1 MPSAQLLLGQGCDGG
16 RAVGR
21 LWSKSHL
28 LPLRPVTGDHAAL
41 TGDSTAPSGGGE
53 TERAVHVC
61 PAQARKSLLVT
72 KAPGLGRKVLR
83 TTLRVRERP
92 SCRLLKSVFPGT
104 EREGLRDGRR
114 ASEDGGQLVT
124 GMSVGQPGIPGTTKR
139 LLMLKAAG
147 QATTQPSALPLELAI
162 GAWRPPPQPV
172 AGPSLRLLSD

>member
-1 MPSAQLLLGQGCDGG
+1 MSSPGTGIIVGHQSPRTWAESTPDHTASKGAAQLQ
-16 RAVGR
+16 V
-21 LWSKSHL
+21 
-28 LPLRPVTGDHAAL
+28 
-41 TGDSTAPSGGGE
+41 
-53 TERAVHVC
+53 
-61 PAQARKSLLVT
+61 AQVS
-72 KAPGLGRKVLR
+72 
-83 TTLRVRERP
+83 
-92 SCRLLKSVFPGT
+92 FPET